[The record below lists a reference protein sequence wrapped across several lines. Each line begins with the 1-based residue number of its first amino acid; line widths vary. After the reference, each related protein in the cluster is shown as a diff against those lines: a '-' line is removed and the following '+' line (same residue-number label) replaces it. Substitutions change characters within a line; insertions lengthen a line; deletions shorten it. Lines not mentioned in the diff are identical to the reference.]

1 MAGEVVDEAAA
12 VRLASCVDAGC
23 VDAERVLEVVEE
35 VGCEHDVVD
44 AGLCVWGTGPG
55 GFAVG
60 SLSEVR
66 ALFIGDGQVEVVN
79 RDTGHRDVQES
90 LVGRL

>member
-35 VGCEHDVVD
+35 VGRERDIVD
-44 AGLCVWGTGPG
+44 PGVCVWGAGPG
-55 GFAVG
+55 GFVAG
-60 SLSEVR
+60 SLSEVK
-66 ALFIGDGQVEVVN
+66 ALFIGDGRVE
-79 RDTGHRDVQES
+79 GDVQDS
-90 LVGRL
+90 LVDRL

>member
-1 MAGEVVDEAAA
+1 VAGEVVDEAAA

-35 VGCEHDVVD
+35 VGRERDVVD
-44 AGLCVWGTGPG
+44 AGLCVWGAGPG

-60 SLSEVR
+60 SLSAVK
-66 ALFIGDGQVEVVN
+66 ALFIGDGRME
-79 RDTGHRDVQES
+79 GDVH
-90 LVGRL
+90 

>member
-23 VDAERVLEVVEE
+23 VDAERVLEVIEE
-35 VGCEHDVVD
+35 VGREHDIID
-44 AGLCVWGTGPG
+44 AGICVWGAGPG

-66 ALFIGDGQVEVVN
+66 ALLIGDGWIE
-79 RDTGHRDVQES
+79 GDVHES

>member
-1 MAGEVVDEAAA
+1 
-12 VRLASCVDAGC
+12 
-23 VDAERVLEVVEE
+23 VVEE
-35 VGCEHDVVD
+35 VGRERDVVD
-44 AGLCVWGTGPG
+44 AGICVWGAAPG

-66 ALFIGDGQVEVVN
+66 ALFIGDGRME
-79 RDTGHRDVQES
+79 GDVHES